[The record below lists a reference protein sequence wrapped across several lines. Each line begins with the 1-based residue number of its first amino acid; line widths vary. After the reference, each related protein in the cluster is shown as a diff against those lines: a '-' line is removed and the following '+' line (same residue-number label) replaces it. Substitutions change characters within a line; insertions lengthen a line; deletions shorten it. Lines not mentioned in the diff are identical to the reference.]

1 MLGDKRFTYID
12 KAADLTLDMIKQY
25 RDSLILISDEKQI
38 YNPLTNSYVG
48 IGMTAYNNLI
58 KKIDNNANLST
69 FIYLNKT
76 TNTNKEY
83 KFTFN
88 ESEGGE
94 FAYAYTSSGLTFNPS
109 TGTLTSKE
117 FKGNL
122 KGNAET
128 SNYSYYS
135 NYAYSMLVKNT
146 ESDSTYYI
154 TMSNS
159 DKTNEYSYSY
169 VNSDLKYNPKDQTLM
184 TAIFDGQVDPADQW
198 GIMGS

>member
-1 MLGDKRFTYID
+1 MIGDKRFTYID

-25 RDSLILISDEKQI
+25 RDSLILVGDEKQI

-58 KKIDNNANLST
+58 EMINNVSNAGTTIL
-69 FIYLNKT
+69 LNKT
-76 TNTNKEY
+76 EKDKEY
-83 KFTFN
+83 NFTFN

-94 FAYAYTSSGLTFNPS
+94 FAYAYTSSALTFNPS

-122 KGNAET
+122 KGNAES

-135 NYAYSMLVKNT
+135 NYAYSMLIKNT
-146 ESDSTYYI
+146 ESDSTYYL

-159 DKTNEYSYSY
+159 DKTDEYSYSY
-169 VNSDLKYNPKDQTLM
+169 VNSDLKYNPKEQTLM

-198 GIMGS
+198 GVMGE